1 MTDWFRGDLRLDHED
16 ASALHA
22 HPIFCIVFVHMLY
35 RDGALVETLL
45 HDGPLNAVN
54 AALTLRRRGQLDHAT
69 RRMLDSALEHGDG
82 TARLLALHAL
92 APQHDEPT
100 RARVLGALR
109 SDDKGMR
116 EHAAWVLGEGPPDP
130 RALPGLIQI
139 LDGGGYG
146 GMLAQLTLERWSS
159 RERGL
164 VVAALTEALRT
175 TSEADRR
182 TRYAETLG
190 LLRHRSLPG
199 PGAARGAR
207 RSARPGLRLAQVM
220 LQGRLDGELTG
231 AGAGDGGG
239 LATLLVSLTRALDA
253 HPGVAEVV
261 TFTRAFVDP
270 AMPALYRAPYEE
282 IGMHSSL
289 ERLRY
294 GPGHYL
300 PTSEQWPF
308 RAQIERELLYAL
320 HRRGGLDAAHLRF
333 ADVGTFAA
341 ARVLRRLGIPIVFT
355 LAPDPHGVLLSA
367 EAAGNLSRE
376 TFAAADLEQHYVFRA
391 RLVDW
396 MLQHADALA
405 LLPRPGGEDE
415 LRALLGPAYD
425 AVPRERLRTVPEGI
439 AIREGRRRTRLRA
452 VSGTPAPAPA
462 AAIEALS
469 TAVRALP
476 PERHELPLLV
486 TVGRL
491 HRVKGIPLLVDAWS
505 GDDALSSSFNLL
517 VVGGELER
525 PTAEERLV
533 LDEIDAVCRRRPR
546 ALDGLVLLGHRPN
559 GEIPL
564 VLEAAAEGV
573 PGVVAPG
580 GVYACASLKEE
591 FGLALLE
598 ALAAG
603 LSAVAPETGGPPT
616 YIDDGRTGVL
626 VDTTSITALR
636 EGLHRAAGARL
647 DEARAARA
655 RRLVAERFTVTAMAD
670 ELVSLYENATGAD
683 EVQAA

>member
-1 MTDWFRGDLRLDHED
+1 
-16 ASALHA
+16 
-22 HPIFCIVFVHMLY
+22 MLSNT
-35 RDGALVETLL
+35 RELVEALL
-45 HDGPLNAVN
+45 QGGLLNAVN
-54 AALTLRRRGQLDHAT
+54 AALTLRRRGGLEHGA
-69 RRMLDSALEHGDG
+69 RRMLDSELEHADG

-92 APQHDEPT
+92 APQHDEST
-100 RARVLGALR
+100 QARILAALR
-109 SDDKGMR
+109 SDDTGMR
-116 EHAAWVLGEGPPDP
+116 EHAAWVLGERPPDP
-130 RALPGLIQI
+130 RALPGLIEV

-146 GMLAQLTLERWSS
+146 GMLAQLTLERWGS
-159 RERGL
+159 REQGL
-164 VVAALTEALRT
+164 VVGTLTEALRT
-175 TSEADRR
+175 TGEADRR
-182 TRYAETLG
+182 ARYAETLG
-190 LLRHRSLPG
+190 LLRGRTDRGSR
-199 PGAARGAR
+199 AAGGAR
-207 RSARPGLRLAQVM
+207 RSARPGLHLAQVM
-220 LQGRLDGELTG
+220 LQGRLDSELTG

-253 HPGVAEVV
+253 HPDVAEVV

-270 AMPALYRAPYEE
+270 AMPALYRAPYER
-282 IGMHSSL
+282 IGVRSSL

-294 GPGHYL
+294 GPVGYL

-320 HRRGGLDAAHLRF
+320 QRHGGLDAAHLRF

-341 ARVLRRLGIPIVFT
+341 ARVFRRLGVPIVFT
-355 LAPDPHGVLLSA
+355 LAPDPHGVLRSA
-367 EAAGNLSRE
+367 EASGELSRE
-376 TFAAADLEQHYVFRA
+376 TFAAADLEQHYLFRA

-396 MLQHADALA
+396 MLRHADALA
-405 LLPRPGGEDE
+405 LLPRPGGEEE
-415 LRALLGPAYD
+415 LRTLLGPSFD
-425 AVPRERLRTVPEGI
+425 AVPRERLRTIPEGI
-439 AIREGRRRTRLRA
+439 AIREGRQRTRLRA
-452 VSGTPAPAPA
+452 VSGRPAPAPPDA
-462 AAIEALS
+462 VEALS

-505 GDDALSSSFNLL
+505 GDDVLSSSFNLL
-517 VVGGELER
+517 VVGGELEC
-525 PTAEERLV
+525 PTAEERFV

-546 ALDGLVLLGHRPN
+546 ARDGLVLLGHRPN

-564 VLEAAAEGV
+564 VLEAAAEGI

-580 GVYACASLKEE
+580 GVYVCASVKEE

-603 LSAVAPETGGPPT
+603 LSAVAPDTGGPPT

-626 VDTTSITALR
+626 VDTTSVAALR
-636 EGLHRAAGARL
+636 DGLHRAAAARL

-670 ELVSLYENATGAD
+670 ELVSLYESTTGAD
-683 EVQAA
+683 EVEAA